1 MFSCTIIV
9 MSCVSLFPIKKD
21 GIIWAT
27 FVLTA
32 RPPCGR
38 RGQAVTNS
46 RNCLI
51 SQFLSETQRK
61 VVFHGQLFL
70 LQVQLAIRMSKRAFQ
85 RSKDVQ
91 RCPKP
96 SSLTIFFQVSCGQA
110 PAKQV
115 AQSKNIYTAQ
125 TTCTGSHKRI
135 QQSNRN
141 GLKKQLS
148 IHTDQLWRPQLIGGD
163 FPWRQTKVAAESC
176 LPWSATLPRA
186 IPCWNPRGTSGAAS
200 NPVVDS
206 WICFKFAGPVAILCV
221 SWWYTGFYWY
231 TTRFP

>member
-141 GLKKQLS
+141 GLKKTTVNPHGPIVASSINRRGLPLATNESSSWKLS
-148 IHTDQLWRPQLIGGD
+148 AVKCHTAKGYTVLEP
-163 FPWRQTKVAAESC
+163 
-176 LPWSATLPRA
+176 PRNFR
-186 IPCWNPRGTSGAAS
+186 C
-200 NPVVDS
+200 
-206 WICFKFAGPVAILCV
+206 CFKSCRWQLDMLQIRGSSSNFVCIMVVHRILLV
-221 SWWYTGFYWY
+221 YH
-231 TTRFP
+231 